1 MGTLSPTAHT
11 EIPRGG
17 PGEALTA
24 PRASSG
30 LPENTAARLT
40 ANRPQRPRGTDEAP
54 PDPTERG
61 GPHGPEQSRTG
72 PTGLQKAGK
81 APQQPQP
88 SRKARKDPSDPL
100 PKPTGGSG
108 EPAENRK
115 DRARHGPHSP
125 PSPPRPLLQAPRR
138 RDLEMRPRPASAAL

>member
-72 PTGLQKAGK
+72 PSGPQKAGK

-88 SRKARKDPSDPL
+88 SRKAGKDPSDPL
-100 PKPTGGSG
+100 PKPTGGGQESPQRIG
-108 EPAENRK
+108 RTAPATGRTH
-115 DRARHGPHSP
+115 RHPHRGRSF
-125 PSPPRPLLQAPRR
+125 RR
-138 RDLEMRPRPASAAL
+138 QEGGTWK